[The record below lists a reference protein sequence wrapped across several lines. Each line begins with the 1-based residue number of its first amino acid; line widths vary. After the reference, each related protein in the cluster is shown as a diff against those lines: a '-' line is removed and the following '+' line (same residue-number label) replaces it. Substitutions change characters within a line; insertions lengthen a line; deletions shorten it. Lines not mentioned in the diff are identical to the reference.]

1 MNQLLSFDHFSL
13 VESSNAEFDTS
24 LDAMFEDFAEV
35 VSSPI
40 KYTKIK
46 NNAKKYQK
54 ALLTKAL
61 ADVEYEKKKKKGLEP
76 TQKEVL
82 IAATKAKK
90 AAMDE
95 LTDAISQRME
105 DLATNEPLQTV
116 VKLAKT
122 KARISAAEALLKIA
136 NDTESDELQDR
147 IERDK
152 KVAAE
157 LQSELKSAKKEK
169 EDS

>member
-1 MNQLLSFDHFSL
+1 MRL
-13 VESSNAEFDTS
+13 
-24 LDAMFEDFAEV
+24 
-35 VSSPI
+35 I
-40 KYTKIK
+40 KVKL
-46 NNAKKYQK
+46 QK

-76 TQKEVL
+76 KQKEVL
-82 IAATKAKK
+82 VAATKAKK

-105 DLATNEPLQTV
+105 DLATNAPLQNV

-136 NDTESDELQDR
+136 SDTESDELQDR

-157 LQSELKSAKKEK
+157 LQSELKSGKKEK
-169 EDS
+169 EGL